1 MEIRV
6 EILDTLISKEITTIS
21 NQNELNYAS
30 QWKLVIKA
38 NGEEFRPLTV
48 DSITIDKLFV
58 GNYADEL
65 MVSCSFVADQYY
77 QGILPYRNKLE
88 ATLIKVPLLNITHPT
103 RDTKAKTYTNSYI
116 AQLVVG
122 DSDIISGDNPL
133 AVNKGQASQLSIVP
147 VQIQLYNPVIDHIR
161 KTTFGTVFR
170 DTLPMDAL
178 RYVLMKVGKPDVA
191 EVNNT
196 IRGIDIAAGYTQ
208 EPRKHIV
215 VPHMSKLIEIPNIIN
230 EEIGGFY
237 PTGFT
242 YYLQRGNWFIFPPY
256 DSQRFGKQT
265 PSLTIIKIPSWR
277 MPNMDRTYRF
287 TDTQVIVL
295 STKETIHRDMS
306 EASQLNDGNAVRFVD
321 SNSLMENF
329 GERGENKLKVSARK
343 NVTEVVSQERPE
355 GDYITTGN
363 KLVTNDYNQE
373 YSRLALKNGSIIQTQ
388 WDNSDPDLLVPGMPV
403 RYIFADGE
411 ETREMYGTL
420 QAAEVLN
427 YRTNV
432 NAAEGRFVALTLLTI
447 FVSRDDPTKKPNK
460 QTTSKTVTK

>member
-1 MEIRV
+1 METFV
-6 EILDTLISKEITTIS
+6 EILDTLVSKEIIAIS
-21 NQNELNYAS
+21 NQNNIGYAS

-38 NGEEFRPLTV
+38 NGEEFRPLNV

-65 MVSCSFVADQYY
+65 LVTCNFVADQFY

-88 ATLIKVPLLNITHPT
+88 ATLIKIPLMNITHPT
-103 RDTKAKTYTNSYI
+103 RDSKAQTLTNNYI
-116 AQLVVG
+116 AQLVEG
-122 DSDIISGDNPL
+122 NSDIISGDNPL
-133 AVNKGQASQLSIVP
+133 AVNKGHASQLAVVP
-147 VQIQLYNPVIDHIR
+147 VQFQLYNPVIDHIR

-178 RYVLMKVGKPDVA
+178 RYVLMKISKPDVA

-196 IRGIDIAAGYTQ
+196 IRGMDVVPGYTE

-215 VPHMSKLIEIPNIIN
+215 VPHMSKLIDIPEIIN
-230 EEIGGFY
+230 KEIGGFY
-237 PTGFT
+237 PTGFSF
-242 YYLQRGNWFIFPPY
+242 YLHKGNWFVFPPF

-277 MPNMDRTYRF
+277 MPNVDRTFRF

-306 EASQLNDGNAVRFVD
+306 ESTQLNDGNAVRFVD
-321 SNSLMENF
+321 SNSLMDNF
-329 GERGENKLKVSARK
+329 GERTENKLKVSARK
-343 NVTEVVSQERPE
+343 NVTEVVSQERAE
-355 GDYITTGN
+355 GDYITSTGT
-363 KLVTNDYNQE
+363 LVTNDYNIE
-373 YSRLALKNGSIIQTQ
+373 YSKLALKNGSIIQTQ
-388 WDNSDPDLLVPGMPV
+388 WDNSNPDLLVPGMPV
-403 RYIFADGE
+403 RYIFADGK
-411 ETREMYGTL
+411 ETKEMYGTL

-460 QTTSKTVTK
+460 QTPSKTVN